1 MEPFYEKKIGI
12 FQQLFL
18 QRKCFSIAS
27 FGSVRSDLG
36 KYLCRELMSI
46 WRLIIKYLYCSYTL
60 HPGNNS

>member
-1 MEPFYEKKIGI
+1 MKKNRN
-12 FQQLFL
+12 LSTAFL
-18 QRKCFSIAS
+18 AKIISFSIAS

-46 WRLIIKYLYCSYTL
+46 WRLINKYLYCSYTL